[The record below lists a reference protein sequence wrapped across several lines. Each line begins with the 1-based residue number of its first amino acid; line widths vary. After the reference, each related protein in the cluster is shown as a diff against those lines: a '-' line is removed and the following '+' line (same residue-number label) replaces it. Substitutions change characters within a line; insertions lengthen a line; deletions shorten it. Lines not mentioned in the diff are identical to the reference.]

1 MQLRSLFLIAS
12 ILCSFSTLLKAQ
24 ESITHQNLYWTRY
37 YNQYSFNSKLSWHNE
52 ADMRRFLENNKLQH
66 LIFHS
71 HVHYK
76 VLPNLDVALGLT
88 YSRQNPQFP
97 DATSDLV
104 VPEIRPFQE
113 ITHSQALSKR
123 FTLSHRFR
131 LDERFISKNDGK
143 VLQDGYDFN
152 LRYRYRIQGVCNL
165 SKKEDKTPT
174 TAKIADELMLNSG
187 GNIIYNHFDQNR
199 IYLGIEQSISPSLSV
214 ELGYLRWFQQRSS
227 GKDFFDR
234 NIYRLTIYH
243 RLKAQNK

>member
-12 ILCSFSTLLKAQ
+12 ILCFFSTLLKAQ

-37 YNQYSFNSKLSWHNE
+37 YNQYGFNSKLSWHNE
-52 ADMRRFLENNKLQH
+52 VDMRRFLENNNLHQ
-66 LIFHS
+66 IVFHS
-71 HVHYK
+71 HLHYSPH
-76 VLPNLDVALGLT
+76 PNLDVAFGLT
-88 YSRQNPQFP
+88 YSRQSPQFP
-97 DATSDLV
+97 DATTDLV

-113 ITHSQALSKR
+113 IIHSQALSKR

-131 LDERFISKNDGK
+131 LDERFVSKNDGK
-143 VLQDGYDFN
+143 VLLDGYDFN

-187 GNIIYNHFDQNR
+187 ENIIYNHFDQNR

>member
-1 MQLRSLFLIAS
+1 MQLRSLFLITS
-12 ILCSFSTLLKAQ
+12 ILCFFSTLLKAQ

-52 ADMRRFLENNKLQH
+52 ADMRRFIDNNNLHQV
-66 LIFHS
+66 IFHS
-71 HVHYK
+71 HLHYK
-76 VLPNLDVALGLT
+76 VLPSIDVALGLT
-88 YSRQNPQFP
+88 YSRQSPQFS
-97 DATSDLV
+97 DATTDLV
-104 VPEIRPFQE
+104 IPEVRPFQE

-143 VLQDGYDFN
+143 VLLDGYDFT
-152 LRYRYRIQGVCNL
+152 LRYRYRIQGTILL

-174 TAKIADELMLNSG
+174 TAKISDELMLNSG

-199 IYLGIEQSISPSLSV
+199 IYVAIEQRISPTLAL
-214 ELGYLRWFQQRSS
+214 ELGYLHWFQQRSS

-243 RLKAQNK
+243 RLNRKQK

>member
-12 ILCSFSTLLKAQ
+12 ILCFFSTLLKAQ

-52 ADMRRFLENNKLQH
+52 ADMRRFLENNKLQQF
-66 LIFHS
+66 IFHS

-76 VLPNLDVALGLT
+76 VLPSLDVAMGLT
-88 YSRQNPQFP
+88 YSRQSPQFP
-97 DATSDLV
+97 DATTDLV

-131 LDERFISKNDGK
+131 LDERFVSKNDGK
-143 VLQDGYDFN
+143 VLLDGYDFN

-187 GNIIYNHFDQNR
+187 ENIIYNHFDQNR
-199 IYLGIEQSISPSLSV
+199 IYLGVEQSISPSLSV

>member
-52 ADMRRFLENNKLQH
+52 ADMRRFLENNKLQQF
-66 LIFHS
+66 IFHS

-76 VLPNLDVALGLT
+76 VLPSLDVAMGLT

-97 DATSDLV
+97 DATTDLV

-131 LDERFISKNDGK
+131 LDERFVSKNDGK
-143 VLQDGYDFN
+143 VLLDGYDFN

-187 GNIIYNHFDQNR
+187 ENIIYNHFDQNR
-199 IYLGIEQSISPSLSV
+199 IYLGVEQSISPSLSV

>member
-12 ILCSFSTLLKAQ
+12 ILCFFSTLLKAQ

-52 ADMRRFLENNKLQH
+52 ADMRRFLENNKLQQF
-66 LIFHS
+66 IFHS

-76 VLPNLDVALGLT
+76 VLPSLDVAMGLT
-88 YSRQNPQFP
+88 YSRQSPQFP
-97 DATSDLV
+97 DATTDLV

-131 LDERFISKNDGK
+131 LDERFVSKNDGK
-143 VLQDGYDFN
+143 VLLDGYDFN

-187 GNIIYNHFDQNR
+187 EKIIYNHFDQNR
-199 IYLGIEQSISPSLSV
+199 IYLGVEQNISPSLSV

>member
-1 MQLRSLFLIAS
+1 MYLRSLFLI
-12 ILCSFSTLLKAQ
+12 IIVFCSFSVLKAQ
-24 ESITHQNLYWTRY
+24 ENITHQNLYWLRY

-52 ADMRRFLENNKLQH
+52 ADIRRFIDNNNLHQV
-66 LIFHS
+66 IFHS
-71 HVHYK
+71 HLHYK
-76 VLPNLDVALGLT
+76 VLPSIDVALGLT
-88 YSRQNPQFP
+88 YSRQSPQFS
-97 DATSDLV
+97 DATTDLV
-104 VPEIRPFQE
+104 IPEVRPFQE

-143 VLQDGYDFN
+143 VLLDGYDFT
-152 LRYRYRIQGVCNL
+152 LRYRYRIQGTILL

-174 TAKIADELMLNSG
+174 TAKISDELMLNSG

-199 IYLGIEQSISPSLSV
+199 IYVAIEQRISPTLAL
-214 ELGYLRWFQQRSS
+214 ELGYLHWFQQRSS

-243 RLKAQNK
+243 RLNRKQK